1 MHLNTPLDVEERH
14 ALTFYWGYKS
24 VYNVNTITTY
34 SCPLFDIQ
42 YTVHTFIGRH
52 TEEINMSHVH
62 PDDKV
67 PIIQLNHASSQVM
80 ITLIIG
86 PLPIQL
92 PIITTAVYV
101 MHERRSNNK

>member
-1 MHLNTPLDVEERH
+1 M
-14 ALTFYWGYKS
+14 
-24 VYNVNTITTY
+24 NTITTY

-52 TEEINMSHVH
+52 TQEINMSHVH

-67 PIIQLNHASSQVM
+67 LIIQLNHASSQVI

-86 PLPIQL
+86 PLTIQL
-92 PIITTAVYV
+92 PIITTATMSCTKGDQTTSRNRVIP
-101 MHERRSNNK
+101 H